1 MLRMTLALPAVVLLG
16 IACGT
21 ETSPL
26 PVATAEPE
34 PAVTPAPTVAPLP
47 TPRRQP
53 SLRLRRQ
60 RPFSNSLL
68 RVPPLPTPTPIPRAE
83 GDMTQAVLYNHTA
96 TLLEDGRV
104 LVIGGQTS
112 RRSSQFSLPPAV
124 ASAEIYDPSTGRWSP
139 TRPMFDPRRHH
150 GGVLLEDGMVLVSGG
165 LTEEFTTH
173 VENAEVDYVFPI
185 ASAEVYDPSTETWS
199 RVSDMPEETVDFVG
213 TQNNLPAILLDMLEN
228 GKVLAAGGL
237 GPSAALYNASSGT
250 WDSAG
255 EVTSDD
261 YRTRDWHT
269 SALLGDGK
277 VLYIGGWTGSAAMD
291 SVDLYNPLTGSVSS
305 TGSMSW
311 PRRFPSAAVLA
322 DGWVLVTGGG
332 GIVGGSLRV
341 LRSAEIYDPQSGTW
355 SEAEEMTAE
364 RIFHTM
370 TMLPDG
376 RVLVVEGPNGW
387 TEIYD
392 PSTGIWS
399 RAASMIKDRR
409 DHTATVL
416 KPESTEG
423 HRWTA

>member
-1 MLRMTLALPAVVLLG
+1 MPAVVLLG

-21 ETSPL
+21 GASPS
-26 PVATAEPE
+26 PDVTAEPK
-34 PAVTPAPTVAPLP
+34 PTVAPALTVTPLP
-47 TPRRQP
+47 TPPPAAAVAPAQAPASVFEFPATRT
-53 SLRLRRQ
+53 
-60 RPFSNSLL
+60 
-68 RVPPLPTPTPIPRAE
+68 PLPTPTPIPRAE

-104 LVIGGQTS
+104 LVTGGQTS

-124 ASAEIYDPSTGRWSP
+124 ASAEIYDPSTGRWSA

-150 GGVLLEDGMVLVSGG
+150 GAVLLEDGMVLVSGG
-165 LTEEFTTH
+165 LTEEFTTY

-228 GKVLAAGGL
+228 GEVLAAGGL

-250 WDSAG
+250 WDSAS

-322 DGWVLVTGGG
+322 DGRVLVTGGG
-332 GIVGGSLRV
+332 GIVGRSL
-341 LRSAEIYDPQSGTW
+341 SPNPPKDT
-355 SEAEEMTAE
+355 
-364 RIFHTM
+364 
-370 TMLPDG
+370 DG
-376 RVLVVEGPNGW
+376 RREGSGRGWVRELQGRWPGVLG
-387 TEIYD
+387 
-392 PSTGIWS
+392 
-399 RAASMIKDRR
+399 
-409 DHTATVL
+409 
-416 KPESTEG
+416 
-423 HRWTA
+423 

>member
-1 MLRMTLALPAVVLLG
+1 
-16 IACGT
+16 
-21 ETSPL
+21 
-26 PVATAEPE
+26 
-34 PAVTPAPTVAPLP
+34 
-47 TPRRQP
+47 
-53 SLRLRRQ
+53 
-60 RPFSNSLL
+60 
-68 RVPPLPTPTPIPRAE
+68 
-83 GDMTQAVLYNHTA
+83 MTQAVLYNHTA

-104 LVIGGQTS
+104 LVTGGQTS

-311 PRRFPSAAVLA
+311 PRRFPSAAGVLLPRRRRRA
-322 DGWVLVTGGG
+322 VIQRRHEDLARLLPRGHIRSLLGPAGRRPCRRGGWRRRLGGG
-332 GIVGGSLRV
+332 V
-341 LRSAEIYDPQSGTW
+341 LSAQ
-355 SEAEEMTAE
+355 
-364 RIFHTM
+364 
-370 TMLPDG
+370 
-376 RVLVVEGPNGW
+376 N
-387 TEIYD
+387 
-392 PSTGIWS
+392 
-399 RAASMIKDRR
+399 RASF
-409 DHTATVL
+409 
-416 KPESTEG
+416 P
-423 HRWTA
+423 